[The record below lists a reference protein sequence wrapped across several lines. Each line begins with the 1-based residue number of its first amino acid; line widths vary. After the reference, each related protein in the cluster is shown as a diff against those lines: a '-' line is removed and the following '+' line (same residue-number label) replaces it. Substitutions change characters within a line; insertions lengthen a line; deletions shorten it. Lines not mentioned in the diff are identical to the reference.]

1 MPVEFW
7 GATAQPGFL
16 LPQRPLIAT
25 VLLLL
30 YFLSTVFLI
39 YTQRKPL
46 LKLGSRKWL
55 VTTLLAV
62 AGIVLSQLFIIP
74 LTAESQ
80 LPPLVSTQNPR
91 VTIALFA
98 AVPMFLAGASLGI
111 GPALLVGL
119 CTGFGKAIWGTH
131 YLFEPFYFALTA
143 AFAGWWFT
151 QNYEGRVYEWLR
163 LPIVTGPLSLVLPLL
178 AFLPAFYAYAS
189 VDATWLAALD
199 WSLSAT
205 WAQLLPL
212 VVEGLVAGLVV
223 TVVVLGVPQI
233 RIVPKTF
240 QQPPHQR
247 SVRNRLLV
255 TFAMFAVLFSAVL
268 LSVVFSL
275 SVSVAE
281 RLSVNQMAHDAE
293 AVSRQIPTFR
303 TQTQNMLRQ
312 YSDSPVLL
320 EDDEEAIE
328 EYLGQLVRTAG
339 AYYRHVVF
347 VDAAGEVAAFYPNH
361 DEDEEVALTPFEAG
375 AVSDALARGAPS
387 MSPAQNVDG
396 EAMLSII
403 VPVRDDD
410 GDPAAALVGRI
421 PGIVLQDLVVGLQGT
436 VGEGTGY
443 IVDERGQIIAHADE
457 AALMTPWSP
466 PAEGTRARRF
476 RVDGPGEAYE
486 SLSSETNA
494 RLLNYERLGPDHPWR
509 VVIAVPHQ
517 VVLRL
522 ALQISSPLIAVLA
535 VGMLAFGFVLLYLG
549 RGITTPL
556 GELVE
561 ASQQLAAGD
570 FDVSV
575 PTRGRDV
582 HETDEVGQLS
592 HAFER
597 MRRSMQS
604 HFNDMNLML
613 EVSHDISSTI
623 DIQQGLPVILRG
635 AVRGTGAIG
644 VRAIVRNPSG
654 PHPLTFGEGP
664 ASSSMAP
671 FDRHIFTLGRQESE
685 IGLTTPEQVRNGLR
699 LEPDEEPPVQAL
711 VAMAL
716 VAKDRFQ
723 GVLWVGYRQ
732 SHEFGDSEL
741 NMLRTMANQ
750 ASVLVENARL
760 FSTAESQWRR
770 LAAVIASTRD
780 AVIVTDQT
788 DRVLLLNPAMAKAF
802 DLKPKEVLRRP
813 VADVVE
819 NENLV
824 RALTAREDRVR
835 NLEISIS
842 DGRILY
848 ASVSTI
854 RSNDQQ
860 GLGRVAVLR
869 DITHL
874 KELDDMKSEFVSTV
888 SHDLRSPLTFMRG
901 YLTMLPMVGDI
912 NEKQE
917 EYLER
922 ILSGVQQ
929 MSRLVEDLLD
939 LGRIEAGVLLMKDH
953 IDAKDLLE
961 SVIQETAGHAAT
973 QGLRLILDVDDHV
986 PDVYGDAS
994 LVRHAITNLVSNA
1007 CKYAPNT
1014 GTVTLR
1020 ARQKGNELVFSVQ
1033 DHGPGIDPQEH
1044 VRIFERFYRIKTKDN
1059 SNIKGSGLGLAIVKS
1074 IAERHGGRAWCV
1086 SQPGKGSTF
1095 FVALPLEGRARSDRE
1110 QSQ

>member
-1 MPVEFW
+1 MPVELW
-7 GATAQPGFL
+7 GATTPPGFL
-16 LPQRPLIAT
+16 LPQRPLVAT
-25 VLLLL
+25 ILLLF
-30 YFLSTVFLI
+30 YFLSTALLI
-39 YTQRKPL
+39 YHQRKSL
-46 LKLGSRKWL
+46 LGLGGRQWL
-55 VTTLLAV
+55 VTILLSL

-74 LTAESQ
+74 ITAEGQ

-98 AVPMFLAGASLGI
+98 ALPMFLAGASMGI
-111 GPALLVGL
+111 GPALIVGFF
-119 CTGFGKAIWGTH
+119 TGVGKAVWGAH
-131 YLFEPFYFALTA
+131 HIFDPFYFALVA
-143 AFAGWWFT
+143 AFAAWWFT

-163 LPIVTGPLSLVLPLL
+163 FPVVAGPPSLMLFLL

-189 VDATWLAALD
+189 AEATWLAALD

-205 WAQLLPL
+205 GAQFLPL
-212 VVEGLVAGLVV
+212 LIEGLVGGLVASLILV
-223 TVVVLGVPQI
+223 GVPQI
-233 RIVPKTF
+233 RIVPKTL
-240 QQPPHQR
+240 QPPPHQR
-247 SVRNRLLV
+247 SVRNRLV
-255 TFAMFAVLFSAVL
+255 ITFAAFAVILSTAL
-268 LSVVFSL
+268 LTVVFSL
-275 SVSVAE
+275 SVTVAE
-281 RLSVNQMAHDAE
+281 RLLVNQMAHDAE

-303 TQTQNMLRQ
+303 SQTQNLLRQ

-320 EDDEEAIE
+320 GDDEEAIE
-328 EYLGQLVRTAG
+328 DYLGTLVRMAG
-339 AYYRHVVF
+339 AYYRHVIL
-347 VDAAGEVAAFYPNH
+347 VDASGDIVTFYPNH
-361 DEDEEVALTPFEAG
+361 DQDEEPALTPFEAG

-387 MSPAQNVDG
+387 MSPAQSIDD
-396 EAMLSII
+396 EAVLSII
-403 VPVRDDD
+403 VPVRDDG

-421 PGIVLQDLVVGLQGT
+421 PGIVLGDLVVGLQGT
-436 VGEGTGY
+436 VGEGMGF

-457 AALMTPWSP
+457 TAIMSPWSP

-494 RLLNYERLGPDHPWR
+494 RQLNYERLGPDHPWR

-522 ALQISSPLIAVLA
+522 ALEIGSPLIAVLA
-535 VGMLAFGFVLLYLG
+535 VGMLAFGFVLVYLG
-549 RGITTPL
+549 RGITMPL
-556 GELVE
+556 GDLVQ
-561 ASQQLAAGD
+561 ASQRLAAGD

-575 PTRGRDV
+575 PTASNDL

-592 HAFER
+592 QAFER
-597 MRRSMQS
+597 MRRSMQR

-613 EVSHDISSTI
+613 EVSHDISSAI

-664 ASSSMAP
+664 AAASMAP
-671 FDRHIFTLGRQESE
+671 FDRHIFSLGRQEDE

-699 LEPDEEPPVQAL
+699 LSPGEEPPVQAL
-711 VAMAL
+711 VVMAL

-732 SHEFGDSEL
+732 PHEFSDGEL

-788 DRVLLLNPAMAKAF
+788 DRLLLLNPAMAKAF
-802 DLKPKEVLRRP
+802 DLKPPEVLRRP
-813 VADVVE
+813 VADVIE

-835 NLEISIS
+835 NLEIPLS
-842 DGRILY
+842 DGSVLY

-854 RSNDQQ
+854 RSNDRQ

-874 KELDDMKSEFVSTV
+874 KELDSMKSEFVSTV
-888 SHDLRSPLTFMRG
+888 SHDLRGPLTFMRG

-953 IDAKDLLE
+953 IDAVDLLE
-961 SVIQETAGHAAT
+961 GVIHESSGHAAT
-973 QGLRLILDVDDHV
+973 QGLRLILDADDDL
-986 PDVYGDAS
+986 PAVYGDAS
-994 LVRHAITNLVSNA
+994 LIRHAITNLVNNA

-1014 GTVTLR
+1014 GSVTLG
-1020 ARQKGNELVFSVQ
+1020 ARQKDKEIVFSVQ
-1033 DHGPGIDPQEH
+1033 DHGPGIDPQEQ
-1044 VRIFERFYRIKTKDN
+1044 VRIFERFYRVKTREN
-1059 SNIKGSGLGLAIVKS
+1059 TSIKGSGLGLAIVKS
-1074 IAERHGGRAWCV
+1074 IAERHGGRTWCV
-1086 SQPGKGSTF
+1086 SQLGKGSTF
-1095 FVALPLEGRARSDRE
+1095 FLALPLEGRRRD
-1110 QSQ
+1110 QSEGA

>member
-7 GATAQPGFL
+7 GATAPPGFL

-25 VLLLL
+25 FLLFLYLLSITYLIYNQRKSFLGLTPRYWLATLLL
-30 YFLSTVFLI
+30 S
-39 YTQRKPL
+39 
-46 LKLGSRKWL
+46 
-55 VTTLLAV
+55 LAGV
-62 AGIVLSQLFIIP
+62 VLSQLFIIP
-74 LTAESQ
+74 VTAEGQ
-80 LPPLVSTQNPR
+80 LPPLISTQNPR

-98 AVPMFLAGASLGI
+98 ALPMFLAGASLGV
-111 GPALLVGL
+111 GPALIVGFF
-119 CTGFGKAIWGTH
+119 TGLSKALWGAH
-131 YLFEPFYFALTA
+131 QIFDPFYFALSA
-143 AFAGWWFT
+143 AFAAWWFS

-163 LPIVTGPLSLVLPLL
+163 LPVVAGPLSLVLLL
-178 AFLPAFYAYAS
+178 PAFLPAFYAYAS
-189 VDATWLAALD
+189 VEATWLAALD

-205 WAQLLPL
+205 RAQFLPL
-212 VVEGLVAGLVV
+212 LVEGLLGGLVA
-223 TVVVLGVPQI
+223 TLIIIGVPHI
-233 RIVPKTF
+233 RIVPETL
-240 QQPPHQR
+240 QPPPQQR
-247 SVRNRLLV
+247 SIRNRLLFN
-255 TFAMFAVLFSAVL
+255 FAAFAVL
-268 LSVVFSL
+268 LSTILLAIVFSL
-275 SVSVAE
+275 SVNVAE
-281 RLSVNQMAHDAE
+281 RLSVNQMVHDAE

-303 TQTQNMLRQ
+303 TQTHNLLRQ
-312 YSDSPVLL
+312 YSDSPILL

-339 AYYRHVVF
+339 AYYRHVIL
-347 VDAAGEVAAFYPNH
+347 VDAAGEIIAFYPGH
-361 DEDEEVALTPFEAG
+361 EEDEEVALTPFEEG

-387 MSPAQNVDG
+387 MSPAQVVG
-396 EAMLSII
+396 EEAMLSII
-403 VPVRDDD
+403 VPVRDEDD
-410 GDPAAALVGRI
+410 APSAALVGRI
-421 PGIVLQDLVVGLQGT
+421 PGIALRDLVIGLQGT
-436 VGEGTGY
+436 VGEGTGF

-457 AALMTPWSP
+457 TAIMSTWTP
-466 PAEGTRARRF
+466 PAEGSRARRF
-476 RVDGPGEAYE
+476 RIDGPGTAYE
-486 SLSSETNA
+486 SLSSETNT
-494 RLLNYERLGPDHPWR
+494 RQLNYERLGPDHPWR

-522 ALQISSPLIAVLA
+522 ALEISSPLIAVLA
-535 VGMLAFGFVLLYLG
+535 VGMLAFGFILVYLG
-549 RGITTPL
+549 RGITAPL
-556 GELVE
+556 GDLVQ
-561 ASQQLAAGD
+561 ASQQLAGGD
-570 FDVSV
+570 FDVAV
-575 PTRGRDV
+575 PTRGADLQ
-582 HETDEVGQLS
+582 ETDEVGQLS

-597 MRRSMQS
+597 MRRSMQR

-644 VRAIVRNPSG
+644 VRAIVRNPRG
-654 PHPLTFGEGP
+654 QYPLTFGEGP
-664 ASSSMAP
+664 AADSMAP
-671 FDRHIFTLGRQESE
+671 FDRHIFMLGRQESE

-699 LEPDEEPPVQAL
+699 LNADEQPPVQAL

-716 VAKDRFQ
+716 VAKDNFH
-723 GVLWVGYRQ
+723 GVLWVGYRRP
-732 SHEFGDSEL
+732 HEFADGEL
-741 NMLRTMANQ
+741 KMLRTMANQ
-750 ASVLVENARL
+750 ASMLVENARL
-760 FSTAESQWRR
+760 FSNAESQRRR
-770 LAAVIASTRD
+770 LAAVITSTRD

-802 DLKPKEVLRRP
+802 GLHPSEVVGRP
-813 VADVVE
+813 VADVIV

-835 NLEISIS
+835 SLEIPIS
-842 DGRILY
+842 EGRILY

-854 RSNDQQ
+854 RSTDRQ

-929 MSRLVEDLLD
+929 MSALVEGLLD
-939 LGRIEAGVLLMKDH
+939 LGRIDAGVHLMKDH
-953 IDAKDLLE
+953 IDAKALLE
-961 SVIQETAGHAAT
+961 GVIKEAAGHAKT
-973 QGLRLILDVDDHV
+973 QGLRLILDAADDL

-994 LVRHAITNLVSNA
+994 LIRDAITNLVSNA

-1020 ARQKGNELVFSVQ
+1020 AQHKGKELIFSVQ
-1033 DHGPGIDPQEH
+1033 DHGPGIDPQEQM
-1044 VRIFERFYRIKTKDN
+1044 RIFERFYRVKTKEHT
-1059 SNIKGSGLGLAIVKS
+1059 SIKGSGLGLAIVKS

-1095 FVALPLEGRARSDRE
+1095 FLALPLEGRARPDRR
-1110 QSQ
+1110 QS

>member
-1 MPVEFW
+1 MPVELW
-7 GATAQPGFL
+7 GATAPPGFS

-25 VLLLL
+25 ALLLL
-30 YFLSTVFLI
+30 YFLSTAFLV
-39 YTQRKPL
+39 YDQRKSL
-46 LKLGSRKWL
+46 LKLPPRKWL
-55 VTTLLAV
+55 VTALLSLA
-62 AGIVLSQLFIIP
+62 AIVLSQLFIIP
-74 LTAESQ
+74 VTAGSQ

-91 VTIALFA
+91 VTIALFS
-98 AVPMFLAGASLGI
+98 VLPMFLAGASLGI
-111 GPALLVGL
+111 GPALIVGF
-119 CTGFGKAIWGTH
+119 CTGLSKALWGTH
-131 YLFEPFYFALTA
+131 QVFEPFYFALAA
-143 AFAGWWFT
+143 AFAAWWFT
-151 QNYEGRVYEWLR
+151 QNYEGRIYEWLR
-163 LPIVTGPLSLVLPLL
+163 LPIVTGPPSLVLFLL

-189 VDATWLAALD
+189 VEATWLAALD

-205 WAQLLPL
+205 RAQFLPL
-212 VVEGLVAGLVV
+212 LVEGLVGGLVA
-223 TVVVLGVPQI
+223 TVIVLGVPQI
-233 RIVPKTF
+233 RIVPKTL
-240 QQPPHQR
+240 QLPPHER
-247 SVRNRLLV
+247 SVRSRLLV
-255 TFAMFAVLFSAVL
+255 TFAVFAVL
-268 LSVVFSL
+268 LSSALFTVVFSL

-281 RLSVNQMAHDAE
+281 SVSLNQMATDAE

-303 TQTQNMLRQ
+303 TQTQNLLRQ

-339 AYYRHVVF
+339 AYYRHVIL
-347 VDAAGEVAAFYPNH
+347 VDAAGEITTFYPNH
-361 DEDEEVALTPFEAG
+361 NEDEELALTPFEAG

-387 MSPAQNVDG
+387 MSPAQVVDD
-396 EAMLSII
+396 EPMLSII
-403 VPVRDDD
+403 VPVRDDE
-410 GDPAAALVGRI
+410 GDPAAALVGRV
-421 PGIVLQDLVVGLQGT
+421 PGIVLRDLVAGLQGT
-436 VGEGTGY
+436 VGEGTGF

-457 AALMTPWSP
+457 TAIMSTWSP
-466 PAEGTRARRF
+466 PAEGSRLRRF
-476 RVDGPGEAYE
+476 RMDGPGEAYE

-494 RLLNYERLGPDHPWR
+494 RQLNYQRLGPDHPWR

-517 VVLRL
+517 LVLRL

-535 VGMLAFGFVLLYLG
+535 VGMLAFGFILVYLG

-556 GELVE
+556 GELVQ

-575 PTRGRDV
+575 PTNGRDL

-597 MRRSMQS
+597 MRRSMQR

-664 ASSSMAP
+664 AASSMAP
-671 FDRHIFTLGRQESE
+671 FDRHIFMLGRQESE

-699 LEPDEEPPVQAL
+699 LDGDEEPPVQAL

-732 SHEFGDSEL
+732 PHEFGDTEL

-770 LAAVIASTRD
+770 LAAVISSTRD

-788 DRVLLLNPAMAKAF
+788 DRVLLLNPAMAQAF
-802 DLKPKEVLRRP
+802 DLKPSEVLRRP
-813 VADVVE
+813 IANVIE
-819 NENLV
+819 NDNLV
-824 RALTAREDRVR
+824 RALTTREDRVR
-835 NLEISIS
+835 NLEIPIS

-854 RSNDQQ
+854 RSNDRQ

-888 SHDLRSPLTFMRG
+888 SHDLRGPLTFMRG

-917 EYLER
+917 EYIER

-929 MSRLVEDLLD
+929 MSALVEDLLD

-961 SVIQETAGHAAT
+961 GVIQETAGQAAT
-973 QGLRLILDVDDHV
+973 QGLRLILDADDDL
-986 PDVYGDAS
+986 PAVYGDAS
-994 LVRHAITNLVSNA
+994 LIRHAITNLVSNA
-1007 CKYAPNT
+1007 YKYAPNT

-1033 DHGPGIDPQEH
+1033 DHGPGIDPEEQ
-1044 VRIFERFYRIKTKDN
+1044 VRIFERFYRVKTKDN
-1059 SNIKGSGLGLAIVKS
+1059 SNVRGSGLGLAIVKS
-1074 IAERHGGRAWCV
+1074 IAERHGGRTWCV

-1095 FVALPLEGRARSDRE
+1095 FLSLPLEGRTPPDRSQD
-1110 QSQ
+1110 